1 MSVWSWIFDLLEMF
15 SGLWEWLG
23 SPVLE
28 NELLPA
34 WATTPISI
42 ISVGALGT
50 IFIYK
55 IVALVVPN

>member
-1 MSVWSWIFDLLEMF
+1 MSIWSWCFDLLEMF
-15 SGLWEWLG
+15 SSMWEWLG
-23 SPVLE
+23 SPVFE
-28 NELLPA
+28 NDLVPS

-42 ISVGALGT
+42 ISVGALGI